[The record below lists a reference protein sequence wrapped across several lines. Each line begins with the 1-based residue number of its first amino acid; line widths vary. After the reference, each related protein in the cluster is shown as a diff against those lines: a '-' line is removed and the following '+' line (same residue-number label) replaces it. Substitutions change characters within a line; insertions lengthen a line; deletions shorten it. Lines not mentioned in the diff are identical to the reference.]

1 MDKLA
6 VSFPWAVAF
15 WLVAAAVTAFLIL
28 ANALRH
34 GGATLT

>member
-1 MDKLA
+1 MEKLT